1 MIIVVAF
8 AESEQRHQKRIAR
21 AASCRIRLTPKRMAG
36 GVNQEGT
43 VLEHDDLGYAAN
55 EKTSER
61 ADPSVPPCAEQRG
74 QSKTHQH
81 REQVNM
87 TMLPHHQRIF
97 LQIGH
102 VIERRLGPELEQQ
115 PANVRVEKAFSDVV
129 RVFVVIDMF
138 VMAPM
143 LARPH
148 QN

>member
-1 MIIVVAF
+1 MIIVIAF
-8 AESEQRHQKRIAR
+8 AESEYRHQKRIAR
-21 AASCRIRLTPKRMAG
+21 AASSRIRLAPDGMAG
-36 GVNQEGT
+36 RVNQERA
-43 VLEHDDLGYAAN
+43 VLDDDDLGYAAN

-61 ADPSVPPCAEQRG
+61 ADPSVPQRAEQRG

-87 TMLPHHQRIF
+87 SMLPHDQRIF
-97 LQIGH
+97 LQIRH
-102 VIERRLGPELEQQ
+102 VIERRLWPELEQQ
-115 PANVRVEKAFSDVV
+115 PANVRMEKPFSYVV

-138 VMAPM
+138 MMAPM